1 MKKIFTF
8 AVAGALMAVTGMA
21 QAERDGKAIYDT
33 KCFAC
38 HASGVAGAPKL
49 GDKTAWAP
57 RIKQGDAVLLQNATK
72 GLRAMPPKGTCMD
85 CTDGEMKAAISYIV
99 SQAK

>member
-1 MKKIFTF
+1 MKKTIAF
-8 AVAGALMAVTGMA
+8 AVAGVLMAVTGMA
-21 QAERDGKAIYDT
+21 QAERDGKTIYDT

-57 RIKQGDAVLLQNATK
+57 RIAQGDAMIMQNATK

-85 CTDGEMKAAISYIV
+85 CSDAELKAAVDYLV
-99 SQAK
+99 SKAK